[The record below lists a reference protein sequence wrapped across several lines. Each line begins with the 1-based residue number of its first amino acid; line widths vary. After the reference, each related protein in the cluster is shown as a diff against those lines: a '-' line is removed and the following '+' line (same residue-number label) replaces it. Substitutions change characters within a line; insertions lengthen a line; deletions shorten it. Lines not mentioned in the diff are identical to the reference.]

1 MRCPQPAPVKLC
13 SHKNHAVIMKV
24 PSLKIRFP
32 SLRQVMHYLLWT
44 GLKLSLVLLAL
55 VCVYL
60 VYLDSKVTQQF
71 NGPKWQVPAQVYGRS
86 LQVQPDQP
94 LSVTQLVAEL
104 ELLQY
109 RRVSQ
114 ITGPGQFR
122 LANQQVEVYRREFD
136 FVDGYQPAQRFQVT
150 FAANRVRAI
159 QAEQATEPHFY
170 LEPPLIEH
178 LISPHQEDRE
188 LLRLEQTPTLLRDT
202 LLLVE
207 DRDFYRH
214 RGVAPLAIVRAFLVN
229 LTAGRTVQGGSTLT
243 QQLAK
248 NMFLTQDRTL
258 WRKMNEALMALI
270 LDFRFSKDAILEAYL
285 NEVYIGQNFAHP
297 VHGFGLGSRF
307 YFAKPINEL
316 TVAETAL
323 LVGVIKGPSFY
334 DPRRNPER
342 ARQRRDLVL
351 RLMFEQHMLDR
362 PAYEQALEEPIAL
375 VARGQH
381 RNSRYPAFIA
391 LVRQELRQ
399 KMRGS
404 VLQQSGL
411 RIFTYLDPVQQQ
423 QAELAL
429 QQTMQNR
436 AEGLEAAVVVADYH
450 IAAVRAMIGGRDPRY
465 DGFNRAVDTRRQ
477 IGSLIKPVIA
487 LEALAQP
494 ERFDLQTPLQD
505 SPIQLRSNQQDWQP
519 QNFDQQFRGEVS
531 LLDTL
536 VYSYNVPM
544 VRLGLQLGMPQVAA
558 ALSKLGLQRR
568 VQLHPSALLGAVELS
583 PLEITQLYQTMAND
597 GVYQSLASIE
607 VVTDQRGT
615 VLYQRADKPIRRYP
629 TAAAELLHFAMQ
641 QSVKRGTA
649 RVLGQGFP
657 SAQLAGKTGTSSD
670 YRDSWFVSF
679 DGQQVITVWQGR
691 DDNASTGL
699 TGSSGAL
706 GLTRAIYVLSPPQP

>member
-1 MRCPQPAPVKLC
+1 
-13 SHKNHAVIMKV
+13 MKV
-24 PSLKIRFP
+24 SSLKIRLP
-32 SLRQVMHYLLWT
+32 SLRQALNYLFWT
-44 GLKLSLVLLAL
+44 GLKLGLALLAL

-71 NGPKWQVPAQVYGRS
+71 NGPKWQVPAQVFGRA
-86 LQVQPDQP
+86 LLVEPGQP
-94 LSVTQLVAEL
+94 LTVTQLVAEL

-122 LANQQVEVYRREFD
+122 LASQQVDVYRREFD
-136 FVDGYQPAQRFQVT
+136 FVDGYQPAQMFQVM

-159 QAEQATEPHFY
+159 QAEQAAVDQVY
-170 LEPPLIEH
+170 LEPPLIDH

-207 DRDFYRH
+207 DRDFYHH
-214 RGVAPLAIVRAFLVN
+214 RGVAPLAIVRAFMVN
-229 LTAGRTVQGGSTLT
+229 LAAGRTVQGGSTLT

-258 WRKMNEALMALI
+258 WRKINEALMAMI

-307 YFAKPINEL
+307 YFAKPVNEL
-316 TVAETAL
+316 TAAETAL
-323 LVGVIKGPSFY
+323 LVGIIKGPSFY

-362 PAYEQALEEPIAL
+362 SAYEQALEEPIAL
-375 VARGQH
+375 IARGQH
-381 RNSRYPAFIA
+381 RSSRYPAYIA
-391 LVRQELRQ
+391 MVRQELRQ
-399 KMRGS
+399 KMRATS
-404 VLQQSGL
+404 LQQSGL

-429 QQTMQNR
+429 QQTMQDR
-436 AEGLEAAVVVADYH
+436 AEGLEAAVVVADYQM
-450 IAAVRAMIGGRDPRY
+450 AAVRAMIGGRDPRY
-465 DGFNRAVDTRRQ
+465 DGFNRAVDSRRQ
-477 IGSLIKPVIA
+477 IGSLIKPMVA

-568 VQLHPSALLGAVELS
+568 VQLHPSALLGAIELS

-597 GVYQSLASIE
+597 GVYQ
-607 VVTDQRGT
+607 
-615 VLYQRADKPIRRYP
+615 
-629 TAAAELLHFAMQ
+629 
-641 QSVKRGTA
+641 
-649 RVLGQGFP
+649 
-657 SAQLAGKTGTSSD
+657 
-670 YRDSWFVSF
+670 
-679 DGQQVITVWQGR
+679 
-691 DDNASTGL
+691 
-699 TGSSGAL
+699 
-706 GLTRAIYVLSPPQP
+706 

>member
-1 MRCPQPAPVKLC
+1 
-13 SHKNHAVIMKV
+13 MKV
-24 PSLKIRFP
+24 PSLKTRLP
-32 SLRQVMHYLLWT
+32 SLRQAMHYLLWT

-86 LQVQPDQP
+86 LLVQPDQP

-136 FVDGYQPAQRFQVT
+136 FVDGYQPAERFQVT

-159 QAEQATEPHFY
+159 QAEQATEPHFH

-362 PAYEQALEEPIAL
+362 LAYEQALEEPIAL

-429 QQTMQNR
+429 QQTMQHR

-607 VVTDQRGT
+607 AVTDQHGT

-641 QSVKRGTA
+641 QSVTRGTA

>member
-1 MRCPQPAPVKLC
+1 M
-13 SHKNHAVIMKV
+13 
-24 PSLKIRFP
+24 KIRLP
-32 SLRQVMHYLLWT
+32 SFRQAVRYSLWT
-44 GLKLSLVLLAL
+44 ALKFGVVLLAVVFL
-55 VCVYL
+55 YL

-71 NGPKWQVPAQVYGRS
+71 NGPKWQVPAQVFGRS
-86 LQVQPDQP
+86 LLVQLGQP
-94 LSVTQLVAEL
+94 LHVTQLVAEL

-109 RRVSQ
+109 RRVNQ

-122 LANQQVEVYRREFD
+122 IAPQQVDVYRREFD
-136 FVDGYQPAQRFQVT
+136 FAEGYQPAQLFQVQ
-150 FAANRVRAI
+150 FSANQVLTIQSGQAI
-159 QAEQATEPHFY
+159 NVAFHI
-170 LEPPLIEH
+170 EPPLIDH

-207 DRDFYRH
+207 DRDFYHH
-214 RGVAPLAIVRAFLVN
+214 RGVAPLAIVRAFVVN
-229 LTAGRTVQGGSTLT
+229 VMAGRTVQGGSTLT

-258 WRKMNEALMALI
+258 WRKVNEALMALI

-316 TVAETAL
+316 TAAETAL
-323 LVGVIKGPSFY
+323 LVGMIKGPSFY
-334 DPRRNPER
+334 DPRRNPTR
-342 ARQRRDLVL
+342 AQQRRDLVL
-351 RLMFEQHMLDR
+351 RLMFEQHILDR
-362 PAYEQALEEPIAL
+362 FAYEHALAEPLSL

-381 RNSRYPAFIA
+381 RSSRYPAYIA
-391 LVRQELRQ
+391 MVRQELRQ
-399 KMRGS
+399 KLRAS
-404 VLQQSGL
+404 LLQQSGM

-429 QQTMQNR
+429 EQSMRQGM
-436 AEGLEAAVVVADYH
+436 EELETAVIIADYPK
-450 IAAVRAMIGGRDPRY
+450 AAIRAMIGGRDPRY

-477 IGSLIKPVIA
+477 IGSLVKPMIA

-494 ERFDLQTPLQD
+494 GRFDLNTTLQD

-519 QNFDQQFRGEVS
+519 QNFDQTFRGEVS

-536 VYSYNVPM
+536 VYSYNVPI

-583 PLEITQLYQTMAND
+583 PLEITQLYQTIAND
-597 GVYQSLASIE
+597 GMYQPLASIAA
-607 VVTDQRGT
+607 VTDQRGAI
-615 VLYQRADKPIRRYP
+615 VYRRADKSIRRYDS
-629 TAAAELLHFAMQ
+629 TATDLLHMALQ
-641 QSVKRGTA
+641 QSVSRGTA
-649 RVLGQGFP
+649 RGLGQAFP
-657 SAQLAGKTGTSSD
+657 DAGLAGKTGTSSD

-679 DGQQVITVWQGR
+679 DGQYVLTVWQGR

-699 TGSSGAL
+699 TGSSGSMRLA
-706 GLTRAIYVLSPPQP
+706 RVIYSHSPPLPQADKSLLQR